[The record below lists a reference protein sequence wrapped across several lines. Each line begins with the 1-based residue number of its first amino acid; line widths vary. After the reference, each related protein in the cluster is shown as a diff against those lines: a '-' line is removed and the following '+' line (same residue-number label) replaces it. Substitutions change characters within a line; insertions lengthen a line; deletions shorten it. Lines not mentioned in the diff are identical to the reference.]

1 MERFMPS
8 GGEHYPADV
17 VGAARGMPGAGILA
31 WLTGDHLHPPMLADE
46 TMWSDGRQWQ
56 DGARRYVIELGRA
69 AGLRPGDRVLDL
81 GCGVCGPARTLV
93 DTFDVTVDAV
103 TTSQAHAETS
113 RAINTL
119 SSVYS
124 DRINVFW
131 VAGAANWP
139 DRVYDTVWSLN
150 MMYQVPDHQEVY
162 GRIFDHLKPGGLLVV
177 DDWMA
182 SDAITENDLRKF
194 WYHFSFR
201 NLIKMSRIEPE
212 LLAVGFA
219 PISTLLDRGDVA
231 RGPMMRYF
239 DAVMTE
245 QFMPN
250 LSAYWPDNQGPISG
264 RQMALDF
271 AAAVGVT
278 LELYEARKLTYR
290 SIITKKLEA

>member
-1 MERFMPS
+1 MPS
-8 GGEHYPADV
+8 GDEHYPADV

-31 WLTGDHLHPPMLADE
+31 WLTGDQLHPPMLADE

-113 RAINTL
+113 RAINAL

-124 DRINVFW
+124 DRINVVW

-162 GRIFDHLKPGGLLVV
+162 GRIFDQSYQRSPNGSRLRCRGRRYSRTPPGAKANISFDHHQKTPGLKRDRRSFELNHRCRRDV
-177 DDWMA
+177 DSRNNKMVHRWWQVR
-182 SDAITENDLRKF
+182 T
-194 WYHFSFR
+194 FR
-201 NLIKMSRIEPE
+201 R
-212 LLAVGFA
+212 
-219 PISTLLDRGDVA
+219 
-231 RGPMMRYF
+231 
-239 DAVMTE
+239 
-245 QFMPN
+245 
-250 LSAYWPDNQGPISG
+250 
-264 RQMALDF
+264 
-271 AAAVGVT
+271 
-278 LELYEARKLTYR
+278 
-290 SIITKKLEA
+290 